1 MEPDKDSGERA
12 MQLAEAR
19 AETMTPASRVRAA
32 LPDVQ
37 MRFAAIWIALLALM
51 LIGGILLPRSI
62 QFAAIASILPFGA
75 FLAIAA
81 MGQTLVIMARGIDL
95 SVPAIVTLSSTLLL
109 GVSGGSDGAMLW
121 AIVVALLGAGMI
133 GLLNG
138 ILVAVFRLNALI
150 VTLAVGSIVSGL
162 TLWYRQG
169 LPAEATVPVA
179 LAEFGSARLLGLNSS
194 VWIALALTGL
204 FTFLLRKTVV
214 GRRFEAVG
222 ANPQAAY
229 ANGLEIMRY
238 QGGSFV
244 AAALL
249 YGAVG
254 VLLSAFIRNPTL
266 EVGAP
271 YLLTPIAAAVLGATA
286 INGGIGSMVA
296 VLGGALF
303 LTQLGQMLKLIGLP
317 TSYQLVIQG
326 CAIAVGMWLS
336 AYLEGRA
343 NRNAKRRR

>member
-1 MEPDKDSGERA
+1 MEPEKDHEEKT
-12 MQLAEAR
+12 MQLADIQTPA
-19 AETMTPASRVRAA
+19 MKPASRGLTG
-32 LPDVQ
+32 LPDLQ
-37 MRFAAIWIALLALM
+37 MRFAAIWIALLVLM
-51 LIGGILLPRSI
+51 VIGAVLLPRSV
-62 QFAAIASILPFGA
+62 QSSAVASVLPFGA

-81 MGQTLVIMARGIDL
+81 MGQALVIMARGIDL

-109 GVSGGSDGAMLW
+109 GVSGGSDGSLVV

-150 VTLAVGSIVSGL
+150 VTLAVGSVVSGL

-169 LPAEATVPVA
+169 LPAEATVPAA
-179 LAEFGSARLLGLNSS
+179 LAEFGSARFLGLNSS
-194 VWIALALTGL
+194 VWIALALTAI
-204 FTFLLRKTVV
+204 FTFLLRKTIV

-222 ANPQAAY
+222 ANPRAAH
-229 ANGLEIMRY
+229 ASGLEIMRY

-249 YGAVG
+249 YGIVG
-254 VLLSAFIRNPTL
+254 VLLSGFIRNPTL

-286 INGGIGSMVA
+286 ISGGVGSMIA

-303 LTQLGQMLKLIGLP
+303 LTQLGQMLKLIGLS

-326 CAIAVGMWLS
+326 CAIAIGMWLS
-336 AYLEGRA
+336 TYLGARTGGRSS
-343 NRNAKRRR
+343 